1 MARKLTLADLD
12 FSNPDNNPD
21 WADAIRKES
30 EEAMRQREER
40 RSRPSF
46 NNIVSEVDS
55 TAISPGA
62 FANTVSGSVS
72 STERQSLEERFTLPN
87 LAAAGVEAIAD
98 FVTTPYTEAL
108 GDKMGANVDRIVAG
122 GAATVG
128 DASVVNPLQAGRDA
142 LRNVGTNPMGL
153 PGAAL
158 EALLRQI
165 PAAAKTATGLTQEE
179 GLEIAKQR
187 TASGEARDARADAVI
202 AEMTEGRS
210 TPYKWLVE
218 GTADVAGSASSALSV
233 FGGATSAI
241 TFGDI
246 YLQEYGAARAAGLS
260 PDDSHNAALGQATPE
275 TMLSVL
281 PTGRIGK
288 ALLERI
294 PGVKQGIEAIE
305 NRLIDGIE
313 TVAGKAIY
321 TGVEAAKTATG
332 ESVQEMAA
340 STGQDIVRR
349 FQGLVGE
356 EKARE
361 YAQQNVVA
369 LENYPEMLRRSGVAG
384 FMMGGGLRTPTAAVE
399 ANRMGEA
406 SQELRT
412 RILEDATV
420 GRMQEF
426 NNFVEGSNAR
436 TQEREAKA
444 ETELDL
450 DIAREEER
458 IRNEEARTAAFEQA
472 EAERAEAE
480 RRAAEQKE
488 LEEEAGFQTIERDA
502 DLPRDRVERYADVV
516 ERVPVN
522 PAQEITPEQV
532 QEQRRRETRE
542 QVEQQQRAEQG
553 QRIEFLRKR
562 QEAAVEREKKAAN
575 AAQEKRAKEAR
586 ARERKI
592 ADEIV
597 AANPN
602 ATAAELETAFQARLM
617 QPDPKPQAKKEATP
631 APVAQQ
637 VPTPQPAPQA
647 APAKPAPKPTVKKAD
662 KDATDEELDA
672 ILEWAN
678 SNLGMAASGE
688 TAPLTGGRIAPT
700 VDMEAYK
707 AKVKPLIRNLVK
719 RTSKDSRSFQKLILQ
734 DKLRIVPNASTMGFR
749 EQGRVAEYDANEGK
763 LYLYTDALEANGDV
777 VPAIARAFHEAT
789 HAGQFNDREGR
800 SNLYRHFLGDK
811 KTSEA
816 AKKIRK
822 AAAQGNRLASDA
834 LEDAQRDTKAR
845 KGDNQ
850 YEDLELV
857 AYFTNRVVE
866 GRGSVLGSAAGAVRD
881 ITTAAR
887 QWLRDGVGLDLE
899 VSLGDLQTAAA
910 NVGSEIAE
918 TDVRGLRGRDR
929 LGMEDDVRQQNLR
942 AVRAEENITRDLTRG
957 VDGTAYRDLVD
968 RARQL
973 VTAVA
978 GNPAFSELSA
988 YDRAVRTAD
997 ALENLR
1003 EVINDRN
1010 TPLGRTLQEVRD
1022 AARQQAEEAFTAR
1035 VIEEADNTI
1044 DRAIAA
1050 LEQDNVSE
1058 FEQRRTARDL
1068 AEVNSSD
1075 DLVDTLDRIFSRR
1088 QGTRLGMTADD
1099 INDTPLFRGSPAG
1112 TEGGFFSEDG
1122 ALGPGYYFTQSRQGA
1137 EGYGPSIT
1145 EARAYVS
1152 SPLVI
1157 NYEDVRARYDGNTA
1171 LAIAADPKFAD
1182 ENFWNRGA
1190 ARRWAEEQWEDWAG
1204 IGDSEF
1210 RTMVRDAG
1218 YDSIVLTDG
1227 DTIVEINVIDRD
1239 SFRTRSEIAS
1249 RNRRIT
1255 ELVDDPKLREYMYER
1270 DADGSIITDNV
1281 TDEDIRL
1288 GMSRVD
1294 AESDD
1299 FAATGTPEF
1308 RRWFGNSTVVNEDGS
1323 PRTMYHGTKDA
1334 FNTFRVNDLGL
1345 IFASPSETFAE
1356 AYAGINEFTLEQNP
1370 AIPLYVRAENTWDY
1384 ENPEHRA
1391 LLLNNEASMN
1401 SLRDYFSFLTREDS
1415 ANMSAEELDAFIASK
1430 LAMGDWDLIEQA
1442 VNVEAIKAAGFDSL
1456 NVFEGNAKNIAVF
1469 EPNQFKHA
1477 TENKGAWSLDNDN
1490 MFGMAANAQPSE
1502 RRTSAR
1508 VFDTL
1513 QPTLDILNNIPM
1525 VNLDGQKI
1533 RMAGTGLLRN
1543 DKGLGYDILTAWEHA
1558 KAWPAAEEARARAS
1572 LGKYRKGIKRYAAA
1586 NNMTVE
1592 QVNGQI
1598 MQELDGIDNQE
1609 NKYSEN
1615 KKAWENVLAKYGEAG
1630 QHMMDMR
1637 NQVDA
1642 MSLDMLRSLYSSG
1655 RTLSPRE
1662 MKRLATIAANM
1673 GRYTHRMYA
1682 AHLGEAGNKYAT
1694 AVLEAWNKKRKNP
1707 NKRLSDAQERSYAV
1721 VQNAVEVLINDH
1733 LRIPEDTD
1741 LFQLD
1746 AEATRRLYNTWINS
1760 TTGIPVETMQTE
1772 LADRRDSINGDK
1784 NRLDN
1789 EAERIVKDL
1798 LGLLGADSATGDTAT
1813 AIGRYY
1819 RGGKTDT
1826 GILQERKKIPV
1837 ALRTLMGELD
1847 EPGSRMLATVAKQ
1860 AEFVARTRMLESFKD
1875 IASPQDLQ
1883 PPDATG
1889 TNIVR
1894 DNDMKQL
1901 TGEGYGPL
1909 EGWWASPNM
1918 QAMIGDVREQLM
1930 GLEQAALMASN
1941 RPADTVEAGLRKI
1954 YEKWTGVA
1962 ALSKG
1967 LQIVGNSFLYPLNF
1981 AGSFFMLSSNGNYN
1995 PAMWARG
2002 WKDASMLIAN
2012 AANPSVG
2019 LGSADLAVRYGVTDS
2034 ATIGELK
2041 GVQYQ
2046 ELQKLINEM
2055 AGTSKPVAILKAIKD
2070 RGIATATET
2079 YAMADVWSKI
2089 ANFHF
2094 EADQL
2099 RSYYKANNETRSDDE
2114 IYKEAANIVNST
2126 NLSYKRAMPFF
2137 KAIERGGITH
2147 FGTYFY
2153 EVFRSQIHN
2162 AARGAWELSAGVA
2175 AASTPAAKAHMLK
2188 RGTVRLAGQ
2197 AATWAFFYQASQY
2210 LNDMLFGED
2219 DEELRAKRSVLPDF
2233 MQNQDLY
2240 PYGIGKD
2247 GKPVYYGMSRI
2258 DPIGPITD
2266 IMRESM
2272 HGEVSWDSAKQQLLD
2287 LYVMPRITPQLF
2299 TAIAASFSKDHEHP
2313 AFREPLVKQLTPNG
2327 YAALA
2332 NTTRPMFSDNK
2343 LNVWINAAEAAFLP
2357 GTFNA
2362 YRDTNPEIVGPIGDS
2377 TGTANAANISRYFGA
2392 TFVQA
2397 QPARMMGQRF
2407 KDYDDAMKHG
2417 RAAIKNMFSNSPNL
2431 PADDAL
2437 RAILPLVDAERK
2449 AWEGMV
2455 LVQHGMEAWQLDEDT
2470 ISDAYSRVND
2480 KRVLRSVRN
2489 EEFQSFMIDK
2499 TSLDSA
2505 KNRELRDAVTAEEKE
2520 QVEEKWE
2527 AVWETLQVVAG
2538 EIE

>member
-55 TAISPGA
+55 TSISPGA

-128 DASVVNPLQAGRDA
+128 DASVVNPIQMGSDIMRNAGSHP
-142 LRNVGTNPMGL
+142 L
-153 PGAAL
+153 GASGAIL
-158 EALLRQI
+158 EAYLRQV

-210 TPYKWLVE
+210 TPYTWLVE
-218 GTADVAGSASSALSV
+218 GTADVAGSGSSFLSV
-233 FGGATSAI
+233 FGGPTAAI
-241 TFGDI
+241 TYGDV

-260 PDDSHNAALGQATPE
+260 PDQAADAANGQAAVE
-275 TMLSVL
+275 TSLSIL
-281 PTGRIGK
+281 PSGRIGK
-288 ALLERI
+288 RLAESI

-305 NRLIDGIE
+305 NRLVDGIE

-332 ESVQEMAA
+332 ESVQEMTA

-384 FMMGGGLRTPTAAVE
+384 FMMGGGIRTPTAAVE
-399 ANRMGEA
+399 AVSMGEA

-412 RILEDATV
+412 GNLEAATI

-532 QEQRRRETRE
+532 QEQRQREVRE

-562 QEAAVEREKKAAN
+562 QEEAQAREAKAKDAEQKKRN
-575 AAQEKRAKEAR
+575 AAQK

-592 ADEIV
+592 ADEVI

-602 ATAAELETAFQARLM
+602 ATPAELETIFAERIA
-617 QPDPKPQAKKEATP
+617 QPAAEPVVVPEP
-631 APVAQQ
+631 AQETAPAQ
-637 VPTPQPAPQA
+637 TSEPAPQE
-647 APAKPAPKPTVKKAD
+647 APAKTTPKPTVKKAD
-662 KDATDEELDA
+662 RDATDEELDA

-834 LEDAQRDTKAR
+834 LADAQRDTAAR
-845 KGDNQ
+845 QGDNQ

-866 GRGSVLGSAAGAVRD
+866 GRGSALGSVGGVVRD
-881 ITTAAR
+881 LTTAAR

-910 NVGSEIAE
+910 NVGSEIAD
-918 TDVRGLRGRDR
+918 TDVRGLRGRD
-929 LGMEDDVRQQNLR
+929 
-942 AVRAEENITRDLTRG
+942 
-957 VDGTAYRDLVD
+957 
-968 RARQL
+968 
-973 VTAVA
+973 
-978 GNPAFSELSA
+978 S
-988 YDRAVRTAD
+988 
-997 ALENLR
+997 
-1003 EVINDRN
+1003 
-1010 TPLGRTLQEVRD
+1010 
-1022 AARQQAEEAFTAR
+1022 
-1035 VIEEADNTI
+1035 
-1044 DRAIAA
+1044 
-1050 LEQDNVSE
+1050 
-1058 FEQRRTARDL
+1058 
-1068 AEVNSSD
+1068 
-1075 DLVDTLDRIFSRR
+1075 
-1088 QGTRLGMTADD
+1088 LGMTADD
-1099 INDTPLFRGSPAG
+1099 INETPMYRGSPEG
-1112 TEGGFFSEDG
+1112 TEGIHRATDG
-1122 ALGPGYYFTQSRQGA
+1122 ALGPGYYLTSSRQAA
-1137 EGYGPSIT
+1137 EGYGPVVGQFKT
-1145 EARAYVS
+1145 YVS
-1152 SPLVI
+1152 NPLVI
-1157 NYEDVRARYDGNTA
+1157 TMQDLEGKYENNTA
-1171 LAIAADPKFAD
+1171 LAIADNDAFAN
-1182 ENFWNRGA
+1182 ENFWTKGH
-1190 ARRWAEEQWEDWAG
+1190 ARRWAREQWEDWVG
-1204 IGDSEF
+1204 IGDEDFPS
-1210 RTMVRDAG
+1210 MVRSAGFDALA
-1218 YDSIVLTDG
+1218 IVDG
-1227 DTIVEINVIDRD
+1227 DTVVELNVL
-1239 SFRTRSEIAS
+1239 SPNNIAQ
-1249 RNRRIT
+1249 
-1255 ELVDDPKLREYMYER
+1255 
-1270 DADGSIITDNV
+1270 
-1281 TDEDIRL
+1281 DEDIRL

-1294 AESDD
+1294 AESGD
-1299 FAATGTPEF
+1299 FAATDTPEF

-1391 LLLNNEASMN
+1391 LLINNEASMN
-1401 SLRDYFSFLTREDS
+1401 RLRDYFSFLTREDS
-1415 ANMSAEELDAFIASK
+1415 ANMSAEELDAFIVSK

-1490 MFGMAANAQPSE
+1490 MFGMAAPTE

-1513 QPTLDILNNIPM
+1513 QPSLDLLNNIPV

-1592 QVNGQI
+1592 QVNEQI

-1733 LRIPEDTD
+1733 LLIPEDAD

-1746 AEATRRLYNTWINS
+1746 AEATRRLYNTWVNS

-1889 TNIVR
+1889 TDIVR

-1941 RPADTVEAGLRKI
+1941 RPADTIEAGLRKI

-2070 RGIATATET
+2070 RGIATATEA

-2099 RSYYKANNETRSDDE
+2099 RSYYKANNETRSDEE

-2188 RGTVRLAGQ
+2188 RGTTRLAGQ
-2197 AATWAFFYQASQY
+2197 AAVWAFFNQASQY

-2240 PYGIGKD
+2240 PFGIGKD

-2287 LYVMPRITPQLF
+2287 LYVMPRIAPQLF
-2299 TAIAASFSKDHEHP
+2299 QAALTPFYKDHENP
-2313 AFREPLVKQLTPNG
+2313 VFKEPLLKQLSPEG
-2327 YAALA
+2327 YAALS
-2332 NTTRPMFSDNK
+2332 NTARPVMRDNT
-2343 LNVWINAAEAAFLP
+2343 LNAWVNAAEAAFLP

-2407 KDYDDAMKHG
+2407 RDYDSAMKDG
-2417 RAAIKNMFSNSPNL
+2417 RAAIKNMFSNNPSMS
-2431 PADDAL
+2431 ADDAV
-2437 RAILPLVDAERK
+2437 RNILPLINAERE